1 MSEVSRLLFEL
12 GAGTLATVLGILGQ
26 CRAARHSRVD
36 ADADDGMTLEEIGL
50 QLDALDAMIEAETEP
65 AVRLRREDDQ
75 WRATIR
81 QTLLDIDD
89 LAALPDLLPP
99 GYEEPFD
106 PTPATVAAS
115 GVMSDPDF
123 APGERA
129 RVFMSTGAIFDGL
142 GGSYSFLMI
151 GNRGRQQLTIASGA
165 PQQSILAAMNQFV
178 TAIGLYGMQDPV
190 NPDFIRMVSLRPGP
204 RHFVAVRQLGGI
216 HQSPFYD
223 ENRANPADRQIDFG
237 A

>member
-12 GAGTLATVLGILGQ
+12 GAGTLATVLGFLGQ

-89 LAALPDLLPP
+89 LAALPDPLP
-99 GYEEPFD
+99 GGFEEPFETT
-106 PTPATVAAS
+106 PVPATVAGAFS
-115 GVMSDPDF
+115 EPESSPH
-123 APGERA
+123 EHA
-129 RVFMSTGAIFDGL
+129 RVFLSTGPVVDGN
-142 GGSYSFLMI
+142 GDAFSFI
-151 GNRGRQQLTIASGA
+151 IVGNRGRKVFTAASGA
-165 PQQSILAAMNQFV
+165 TQSSLI
-178 TAIGLYGMQDPV
+178 TAIRQFTDTTAVYPTQDPV
-190 NPDFIRMVSLRPGP
+190 NPDLIKLVSTHAGP
-204 RHFVAVRQLGGI
+204 RRYVGAGLVYGNVHDA
-216 HQSPFYD
+216 FYD